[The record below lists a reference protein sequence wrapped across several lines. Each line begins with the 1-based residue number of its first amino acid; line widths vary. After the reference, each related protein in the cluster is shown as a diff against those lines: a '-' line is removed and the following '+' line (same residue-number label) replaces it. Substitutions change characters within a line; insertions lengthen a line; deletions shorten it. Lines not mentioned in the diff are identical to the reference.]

1 MPSLPDIAEK
11 QCKKAFWP
19 NAKCTNSLRPYDP
32 GTKKY
37 RHKASVL
44 VGQKKLV
51 RVRHYDGPNGE
62 KRKTIEIEV

>member
-1 MPSLPDIAEK
+1 
-11 QCKKAFWP
+11 
-19 NAKCTNSLRPYDP
+19 
-32 GTKKY
+32 
-37 RHKASVL
+37 L